1 MEILYLGHFLAS
13 CFLTEGVV
21 ILIIK
26 LDSLF
31 NFTSNLDSIL
41 VLDIVPLS
49 LGRKYLEHPNELLGI
64 IDDMPCPLP
73 LGHVEGIIISCI
85 VGTGDLVILFDD
97 LHMPQC
103 LFSSVL

>member
-1 MEILYLGHFLAS
+1 M
-13 CFLTEGVV
+13 
-21 ILIIK
+21 IK
-26 LDSLF
+26 LDGIISIPQ
-31 NFTSNLDSIL
+31 NLDPIL